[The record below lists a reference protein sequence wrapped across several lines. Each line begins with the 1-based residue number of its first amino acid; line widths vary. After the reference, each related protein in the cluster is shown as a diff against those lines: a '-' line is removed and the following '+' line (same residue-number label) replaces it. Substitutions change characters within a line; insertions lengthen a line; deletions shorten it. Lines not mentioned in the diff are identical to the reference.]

1 MKIHFS
7 ATDKIRVVIY
17 LTPEAPVAVIAPV
30 IPPKRDTR
38 NIRPESAGKSGSEG
52 KVFRKNRRRGHTE
65 GKNSASELC
74 NNGACNCAALLF
86 GKIPVEEMLAK
97 KSPQNIFCHIR
108 IIISAVKYYVAA
120 AEDLNKTI
128 CPKKE

>member
-7 ATDKIRVVIY
+7 ATDKIMVVIY

-38 NIRPESAGKSGSEG
+38 EYSPGRAQAKAAPKGKYSE
-52 KVFRKNRRRGHTE
+52 KTAVE
-65 GKNSASELC
+65 DIQKNSASELC

-86 GKIPVEEMLAK
+86 GKNTCRRDVSQKNHPK
-97 KSPQNIFCHIR
+97 IFFVT
-108 IIISAVKYYVAA
+108 S
-120 AEDLNKTI
+120 EL
-128 CPKKE
+128 